1 MTLGNKT
8 VFYTNVAS
16 NATHLSESG
25 GGTGRLNVFEFSSP
39 RGLLDSLRISAY
51 SLVAYISNRRRGYT
65 ASQKK
70 NDLWH
75 SVLSISK
82 ALSDFCLLLALSKKL
97 TELKNATFHHLSFRS
112 LTLSVSLDPQQSKPT
127 THYPETNV
135 TEQYM

>member
-1 MTLGNKT
+1 M
-8 VFYTNVAS
+8 FYTNVAS
-16 NATHLSESG
+16 HATHLSESG

-70 NDLWH
+70 KNDLWH

-97 TELKNATFHHLSFRS
+97 TELKNATFRHLSFRS

-135 TEQYM
+135 AEQYM